1 MLVLLLNGVF
11 SIVNI
16 MIYSSVVI
24 LARAVII
31 TDCKAIV
38 KMIMA
43 VDPYKHTG
51 DFRVL
56 RILHRFTEPQSKS

>member
-1 MLVLLLNGVF
+1 MTYN
-11 SIVNI
+11 
-16 MIYSSVVI
+16 SVVI

-51 DFRVL
+51 DCRVL
-56 RILHRFTEPQSKS
+56 RTLYRLSEPRP

>member
-1 MLVLLLNGVF
+1 
-11 SIVNI
+11 

-43 VDPYKHTG
+43 LTRTSTQGTIESSEYCIDLLSHKVNLD
-51 DFRVL
+51 L
-56 RILHRFTEPQSKS
+56 RSEPV